1 MTGVSPNETID
12 LDARWLTGHGPNLGV
27 ELMNRALLA
36 TAALMLLPLIGLS
49 GAARADDFPPGDMH
63 DVVAKACT
71 ACHVAAQVTSQHK
84 TADQWG
90 ETVSQ
95 MISNGAQ
102 VRDEDVDKIVA
113 YLAKNFGP
121 AQ

>member
-1 MTGVSPNETID
+1 
-12 LDARWLTGHGPNLGV
+12 
-27 ELMNRALLA
+27 MNRALLA
-36 TAALMLLPLIGLS
+36 AATLVLGGFTISTAS
-49 GAARADDFPPGDMH
+49 ADDFAPGDMH

-90 ETVSQ
+90 ETVNQ

-102 VRDEDVDKIVA
+102 VKDEDIDKVIA
-113 YLAKNFGP
+113 YLAKNYGP
-121 AQ
+121 SGQ